1 MPRKA
6 INTNDAL
13 IRKYAEKQNS
23 IKAQRQLLKT
33 LTDDL
38 KALEQQ
44 LISNHNVPDDEVT
57 TLESKD
63 YTIKINRMHKRKQL
77 TAKQIT
83 GLIEEQLGNDSKA
96 KQLLKEID
104 AGNGERESLHVA
116 VHSRGK

>member
-1 MPRKA
+1 MPRKTL
-6 INTNDAL
+6 NTNDAL
-13 IRKYAEKQNS
+13 IKKYAEKQNS
-23 IKAQRQLLKT
+23 IKEQRKLIKA

-44 LISNHNVPDDEVT
+44 LISNHNVPDGQLT

-63 YTIKINRMHKRKQL
+63 YTIKINRIKKRKQL

-96 KQLLKEID
+96 QELLKEID
-104 AGNGERESLHVA
+104 EGDGERESLHVA
-116 VHSRGK
+116 VQSRAK